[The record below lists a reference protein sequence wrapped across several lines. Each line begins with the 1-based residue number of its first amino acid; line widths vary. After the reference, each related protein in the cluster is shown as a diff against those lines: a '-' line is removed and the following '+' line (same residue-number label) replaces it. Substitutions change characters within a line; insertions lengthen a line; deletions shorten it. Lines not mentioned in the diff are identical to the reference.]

1 MNNHHWLLAL
11 LALLLLVPFLE
22 TRAFEQQAPQSV
34 ILENGF
40 SYADLTDKIQI
51 LIDPQQQLGFKAI
64 SSTGRQRDFRLNS
77 GKIGFTDAAV
87 WIRFS
92 LESRFTT
99 KQPVILEI
107 DFPLIDKIEFY
118 EMDGKG
124 NYRLRFGG
132 DSIPFNLREIEFRN
146 TLFKIELEPGQTA
159 TYYMKFTS
167 RGPIQLPLRIWNYQA
182 FTEHSTSSHLW
193 HGLYFGA
200 ILMLIVA
207 SVVGYNLFRASF
219 FLWYAYYLSCYGLLN
234 FTLVGFAGQFL
245 WPETPILQQY
255 ATSLLVNLVIIGA
268 VVFSGK
274 LLDIRKY
281 SRAYFLIFRTL
292 IILALLGIAIS
303 LAGRLE
309 IANRIASLSGMALV
323 PILISA
329 AIVTYR
335 KGNFAARYF
344 LVAWGVFLI
353 FVFISGLYY
362 WGMLPY
368 GFVTAH
374 ALQIGSVFEV
384 TMLGVATA
392 DRVQLL
398 NREKEEADR
407 LANKY
412 LVLLNEKL
420 EDLVHERT
428 VELEES
434 NRKLHELATHDSLT
448 LLLNHN
454 AIIHALESAISAV
467 ERHRQPLSIAMVD
480 IDRFKQINDRFGHQV
495 GDDVLVAIA
504 NTFTSSLRG
513 YDVIGRYGGEEFL
526 LILPQTN
533 TEDAGELIERL
544 RQSIADLSFTGTQG
558 KRVTI
563 SVGMIAYLHGIK
575 IDADAMIRCADDALY
590 RAKANG
596 RDRIEWGNCTTI
608 LNKTGCA
615 GSEDGQR

>member
-1 MNNHHWLLAL
+1 MPDHR
-11 LALLLLVPFLE
+11 LLLLFLSFMLP
-22 TRAFEQQAPQSV
+22 ALSLGAWSSEQHIPPSV
-34 ILENGF
+34 ILDDDF
-40 SYADLTDKIQI
+40 SYVKLTDKSYV
-51 LIDPQQQLGFKAI
+51 LLDPQRQLGIEDVSF
-64 SSTGRQRDFRLNS
+64 SGRQSDFRLKH
-77 GKIGFTDAAV
+77 GKVGFTDAAV

-92 LESRFTT
+92 LESRFTS
-99 KQPVILEI
+99 KQTVILEV

-124 NYRLRFGG
+124 NYRIRFGG
-132 DSIPFNLREIEFRN
+132 DTIPFSLREIEFRN
-146 TLFKIELEPGQTA
+146 TLFKIELEPGRTA

-167 RGPIQLPLRIWNYQA
+167 RGPIQLPLRVWDYQA
-182 FTEHSTSSHLW
+182 FTEHSASSHLW

-200 ILMLIVA
+200 ILLLIVA

-219 FLWYAYYLSCYGLLN
+219 FLWYAFYLSCYGLLN
-234 FTLVGFAGQFL
+234 FTLVGLAGQFL

-255 ATSLLVNLVIIGA
+255 ATSLLVNLVVIGA
-268 VVFSGK
+268 IVFSGK

-281 SRAYFLIFRTL
+281 SHAYFLVFRVV
-292 IILALLGIAIS
+292 IILALLGIMIS

-392 DRVQLL
+392 DRVTLL
-398 NREKEEADR
+398 SREKEEADR
-407 LANKY
+407 LASKY
-412 LVLLNEKL
+412 LVLLNENL

-454 AIIHALESAISAV
+454 AIIHALESAVSAV

-480 IDRFKQINDRFGHQV
+480 IDRFKQINDRYGHQV

-513 YDVIGRYGGEEFL
+513 YDIAGRYGGEEFL
-526 LILPQTN
+526 LILPQTSMD
-533 TEDAGELIERL
+533 ESGELIERL
-544 RQSIADLSFTGTQG
+544 RQSIADLSFAGTQG

-563 SVGMIAYLHGIK
+563 SVGMIAYQHGIK
-575 IDADAMIRCADDALY
+575 MDANAMIRCADAALY

-608 LNKTGCA
+608 LKSTKPT
-615 GSEDGQR
+615 

>member
-11 LALLLLVPFLE
+11 LAFLLLVPFLE
-22 TRAFEQQAPQSV
+22 TRAFEQPAPQSV

-51 LIDPQQQLGFKAI
+51 LIDPQQQLGFKSI
-64 SSTGRQRDFRLNS
+64 SSTRRQRDFRLNS

-132 DSIPFNLREIEFRN
+132 DSIPFNLREIKFRN

-159 TYYMKFTS
+159 TYYMKFAS
-167 RGPIQLPLRIWNYQA
+167 RGPIQLPLRIWNYQT

-200 ILMLIVA
+200 ILLLIVA

-268 VVFSGK
+268 VVFSEK
-274 LLDIRKY
+274 LLNIRKY
-281 SRAYFLIFRTL
+281 SRTYFLVFRAL

-384 TMLGVATA
+384 TMLGVAAA
-392 DRVQLL
+392 DRVKLL
-398 NREKEEADR
+398 SREKEEADR

-504 NTFTSSLRG
+504 NAFTSSLRG
-513 YDVIGRYGGEEFL
+513 YDIIGRYGGEEFL

-544 RQSIADLSFTGTQG
+544 RQSIADLSFAGTQG

-608 LNKTGCA
+608 LNKTGYA